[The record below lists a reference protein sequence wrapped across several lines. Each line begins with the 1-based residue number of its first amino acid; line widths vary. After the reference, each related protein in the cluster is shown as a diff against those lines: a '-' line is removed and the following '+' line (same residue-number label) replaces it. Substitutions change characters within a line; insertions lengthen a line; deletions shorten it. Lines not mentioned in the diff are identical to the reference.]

1 VSQTYRIADITDQQ
15 VDLIVRESGGDPG
28 LRQALAPIVAARAI
42 VAGLNA
48 ELNSRAVDMK
58 RIEDDQMRVRENMK
72 ALRGSSEEQ
81 QLLKRYATQLTQQ
94 EDRVDALRKETD
106 DLERRRRDAQ
116 AELARLVD
124 SLTTEVAVTP

>member
-1 VSQTYRIADITDQQ
+1 
-15 VDLIVRESGGDPG
+15 
-28 LRQALAPIVAARAI
+28 LAPIVAARAI

-48 ELNSRAVDMK
+48 ELNGRAVEAK

-81 QLLKRYATQLTQQ
+81 QLLKRYTAQLTQQ

-116 AELARLVD
+116 AELARLID